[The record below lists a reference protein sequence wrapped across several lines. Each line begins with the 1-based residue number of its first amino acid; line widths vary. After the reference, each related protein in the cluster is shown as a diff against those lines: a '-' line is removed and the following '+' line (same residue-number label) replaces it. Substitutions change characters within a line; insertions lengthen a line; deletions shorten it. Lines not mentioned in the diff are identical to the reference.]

1 MRNLE
6 NFKYKFL
13 DHIKCEVSNKNIFVL
28 NSTHPSKKNTLKK
41 KIADATRIVASSSCN
56 VFIQKILNINE

>member
-1 MRNLE
+1 MINLE
-6 NFKYKFL
+6 NLKYKFP

-41 KIADATRIVASSSCN
+41 KLLMLPESLHPPPVMSLFR
-56 VFIQKILNINE
+56 KY